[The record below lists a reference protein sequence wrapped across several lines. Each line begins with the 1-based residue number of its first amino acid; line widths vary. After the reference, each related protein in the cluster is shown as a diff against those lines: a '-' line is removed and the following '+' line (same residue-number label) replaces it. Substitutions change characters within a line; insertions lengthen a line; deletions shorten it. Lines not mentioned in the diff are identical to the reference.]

1 MSLKRLNNTLPR
13 KALLTLYKYF
23 VKSHLYYEDIIY
35 DKQNNKSFCDKR
47 ETVQYNAALD
57 LTSSI
62 LGTSKVKLY
71 KKLGPE
77 SIKSIRYSLHV
88 YLAGIFFIGLSS
100 YLYNTRNS
108 ENVATYHCRT
118 DTFKYSFFP
127 WTFLKCIK
135 LYLTLH
141 KSSYEIFRNY
151 FLKLICQLL
160 CMTFAIN

>member
-1 MSLKRLNNTLPR
+1 MLVSLKRLNNTLPR

-88 YLAGIFFIGLSS
+88 YLAGIF
-100 YLYNTRNS
+100 LY
-108 ENVATYHCRT
+108 
-118 DTFKYSFFP
+118 
-127 WTFLKCIK
+127 WTFILS
-135 LYLTLH
+135 L
-141 KSSYEIFRNY
+141 
-151 FLKLICQLL
+151 
-160 CMTFAIN
+160 